1 MPSRC
6 RLWFAACVVAGLLL
20 SASSA
25 QAQSSW
31 SFSIGTGGYGHHHH
45 CHDGWCG
52 PYWGP
57 YYGPGF
63 GVVYAAP
70 PPVVRER
77 VVYVQ
82 PQQPAWTAPANVT
95 AAPTANALPANAAED
110 DRIVIR
116 NMAGARLPVAFMVDG
131 QDVEL
136 TDGATRTFVGR
147 TRRTVTYDRGGRYGS
162 TEQQLTAGHYEFRIT
177 PSGWDLVRRPDVAP
191 ASRTAVR
198 SNALPER

>member
-25 QAQSSW
+25 HAQSSW

-45 CHDGWCG
+45 CHHGWCG

-77 VVYVQ
+77 VIYVQ
-82 PQQPAWTAPANVT
+82 PPSVT
-95 AAPTANALPANAAED
+95 AAPAVAPQIAANSLPASGPVED

-116 NMAGARLPVAFMVDG
+116 NMAGARLPVSFLVDG

-136 TDGATRTFVGR
+136 SDGATRTFVGR

-162 TEQQLTAGHYEFRIT
+162 TEQQLSAGHYEFRIT
-177 PSGWDLVRRPDVAP
+177 PSGWDLVRRPDLTP

-198 SNALPER
+198 SNPLPER

>member
-1 MPSRC
+1 MLSRC
-6 RLWFAACVVAGLLL
+6 RAWFVAWVVAGLL

-31 SFSIGTGGYGHHHH
+31 SFSIGTGGYGHHCHH
-45 CHDGWCG
+45 GWCG

-63 GVVYAAP
+63 GVVYAP
-70 PPVVRER
+70 PPVVQER
-77 VVYVQ
+77 VIYVQ
-82 PQQPAWTAPANVT
+82 PQQPAWTAPARVT
-95 AAPTANALPANAAED
+95 AAPTVSANSLPASSPADD

-116 NMAGARLPVAFMVDG
+116 NMAGVKLPVSFLVDG

-136 TDGATRTFVGR
+136 PDGATRTFVGR
-147 TRRTVTYDRGGRYGS
+147 AQRTVTYDRGGRYGS
-162 TEQQLTAGHYEFRIT
+162 TEQQLTGGQYEFRIT
-177 PSGWDLVRRPDVAP
+177 ASGWDLVRRPDAT
-191 ASRTAVR
+191 AAGRTAVR